1 MAQALHVP
9 SARAA
14 EDAGTAAADALR
26 RRIAVR
32 ERVRFARDL
41 HDLLGPRLLAITLQ
55 CELALRLMDRTPES
69 ARSRLAEALS
79 GMREIQQEARRV
91 AHGYHCLSLDTE
103 IESVR
108 GLLEAAGV
116 RAEAEQGPAGVALP
130 PLLQTV
136 LATTVREASANV
148 LRHSR
153 ARVCRIAVDAP
164 PGEVVLTVT
173 NDGVCGAERP
183 NAPTAAGGS
192 EGSRGPGESG
202 DSGDSREGEEGGRGV
217 AGGPGVGPGLGLRSL
232 AERIVVVGG
241 VLAHGPYPSGHYT
254 LTARFPLPG
263 PVPDGPVVSLPV

>member
-14 EDAGTAAADALR
+14 EDAGTAAVDALR

-108 GLLEAAGV
+108 SLLEGAGV
-116 RAEAEQGPAGVALP
+116 RAEAEPGPAGVALP

-164 PGEVVLTVT
+164 PGEVVLTVS
-173 NDGVCGAERP
+173 NDGVCGAGRP
-183 NAPTAAGGS
+183 NPLTETGG
-192 EGSRGPGESG
+192 SG
-202 DSGDSREGEEGGRGV
+202 DSGDSWAVGEREE
-217 AGGPGVGPGLGLRSL
+217 GGPGVGPGLGLRSL
-232 AERIVVVGG
+232 AERIAVVGG

-263 PVPDGPVVSLPV
+263 PAPDGPVVSLPV

>member
-9 SARAA
+9 SAPAA
-14 EDAGTAAADALR
+14 EDAGTAEADALR

-69 ARSRLAEALS
+69 ARTRLAEALS

-103 IESVR
+103 VDAVR

-116 RAEAEQGPAGVALP
+116 RAEAEPGPAGVALP

-136 LATTVREASANV
+136 LATIVREASANV

-173 NDGVCGAERP
+173 NDGAREPGRP
-183 NAPTAAGGS
+183 DPSA
-192 EGSRGPGESG
+192 
-202 DSGDSREGEEGGRGV
+202 REGDCGRSGEGGEREEGGGGGT
-217 AGGPGVGPGLGLRSL
+217 GGPAVGPGLGLRSL
-232 AERIVVVGG
+232 AERIAAVGG

-254 LTARFPLPG
+254 LTARFPFPG
-263 PVPDGPVVSLPV
+263 PAPDGPVVSLPV